1 MDFIHLMKMM
11 LRYLVVEDDFTIIT
25 ITISYI
31 TYYLFIYFISFQL
44 YIVNQNII
52 YINPIHVNNLWYIM

>member
-11 LRYLVVEDDFTIIT
+11 LHYLVVEDDFTIIT